1 MSDNQAITIRPL
13 APEDRAEWQ
22 RMWEGYLGFYRTE
35 LAPEV
40 IDMAFSRLNS
50 GEAGE
55 FRGLMASVGERPAG
69 LAHYL
74 FHRHGWKVE
83 PVCYLQDLW
92 VEPAFR
98 GTGLGRRLI
107 EAVYTKA
114 DAADAGSVYWLTA
127 ENNYDGRRL
136 YDRVGRR
143 TPFIKYDRP

>member
-55 FRGLMASVGERPAG
+55 FRGLIA
-69 LAHYL
+69 
-74 FHRHGWKVE
+74 
-83 PVCYLQDLW
+83 
-92 VEPAFR
+92 
-98 GTGLGRRLI
+98 
-107 EAVYTKA
+107 
-114 DAADAGSVYWLTA
+114 
-127 ENNYDGRRL
+127 
-136 YDRVGRR
+136 VGRR
-143 TPFIKYDRP
+143 TSRRAGALPLSPSRLEGRTGLLPAGSLGTSRRFAEPASAVA